1 MQEWIT
7 QVVNSEHAGIMVLA
21 AVFLMGIIGVVSC
34 GCNFAIIGVVAGYTG
49 TIGSTGKTRSII
61 WSGVFFL
68 LGTIISMAAIGAL
81 IGYTSKIINASF
93 GIYWQIGAGLFTIFF
108 GLMTLGFLPFK
119 MPGIKLN
126 SDRHSKGIFSSVV
139 FGFTVGGL
147 ATAFNSCCNPVF
159 PIVLAAS
166 FVKGSVVWGMLM
178 LVAFALGYGLP
189 LAAAM
194 IGIGLGFGK
203 ISKTTSVVGK
213 IIKYAGGTAL
223 ILLGFYFLL
232 TI

>member
-1 MQEWIT
+1 MEEWIT
-7 QVVNSEHAGIMVLA
+7 QAMNADHAGIVVLA
-21 AVFLMGIIGVVSC
+21 AVFLMGAIGVVTC

-49 TIGSTGKTRSII
+49 SIGSTGKTKAII
-61 WSGVFFL
+61 WSGIFFL
-68 LGTIISMAAIGAL
+68 VGTIISMAAIGAL
-81 IGYTSKIINASF
+81 IGYTSSVISDSF
-93 GIYWQIGAGLFTIFF
+93 GMYWQIGAGLITIFF
-108 GLMTLGFLPFK
+108 GLMTLDLLPFK
-119 MPGIKLN
+119 MPGFQVN
-126 SDRHSKGIFSSVV
+126 SKNKSKGIFSSIV

-166 FVKGSVVWGMLM
+166 FVKGSVIWGMLM

-194 IGIGLGFGK
+194 VGIGLGFGK
-203 ISKTTSVVGK
+203 ISKTTSAIGK
-213 IIKYAGGTAL
+213 VIKYAGGIAL
-223 ILLGFYFLL
+223 IVLGFYFLL